1 MLCKKCGAK
10 IPDGAS
16 FCEKCGKPIQ
26 DIAKKRKKKGVI
38 IGGCVGVLV
47 LVVVTIGILFVTG
60 MMGDK
65 KDGVQA
71 NADILVSQ
79 ESPSVTE
86 EEVTGIEAEK
96 KNEQE
101 SQETDADNARD
112 KAWEAFE
119 AYKADIEYEYKTI
132 EQEYEETLEEEE
144 DTTAVSLEDY
154 KRVHGY
160 NMIYLDEDDYPE
172 LIVYDSYM
180 TSLAKNYIWTYK
192 NGVITKMEDFM
203 DISSYQERQG
213 YFYHLQHGLSGLEC
227 TELIS
232 QMKGISV
239 TEVITKEWES
249 DGDSEEWEVFEKLD
263 GYQILAE
270 KAEIGSSTWIDIT
283 DFANTIDE
291 AFTNLL
297 EKNK

>member
-119 AYKADIEYEYKTI
+119 AYKIYV
-132 EQEYEETLEEEE
+132 EQKERDEAESEEGYAGDEEEYEEELMF
-144 DTTAVSLEDY
+144 AF
-154 KRVHGY
+154 
-160 NMIYLDEDDYPE
+160 IYLDSDDYPE
-172 LIVYDSYM
+172 LLWGMNQGTGYMEVY
-180 TSLAKNYIWTYK
+180 TYK
-192 NGVITKMEDFM
+192 NG
-203 DISSYQERQG
+203 
-213 YFYHLQHGLSGLEC
+213 
-227 TELIS
+227 
-232 QMKGISV
+232 
-239 TEVITKEWES
+239 EVISTGFSGGTYFSYKERRNYIYCSTFSGEPSQTYAVIQGAAVKELYSES
-249 DGDSEEWEVFEKLD
+249 SQNAEELKSAKEIAKITGVSELSVDDWNTPNLFE
-263 GYQILAE
+263 
-270 KAEIGSSTWIDIT
+270 
-283 DFANTIDE
+283 TIDE
-291 AFTNLL
+291 AFT
-297 EKNK
+297 ETVAYKWQ